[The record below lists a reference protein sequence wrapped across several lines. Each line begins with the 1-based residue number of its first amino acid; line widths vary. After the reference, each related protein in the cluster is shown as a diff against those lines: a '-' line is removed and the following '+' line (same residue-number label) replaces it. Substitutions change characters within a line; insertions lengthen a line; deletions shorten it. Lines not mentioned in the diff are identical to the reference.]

1 MELIFKNK
9 TIIIKNIFWGVLNYK
24 IWKRILDFL
33 FAFFLIILLIPLFI
47 IIGILIKI
55 SSKGSIIYIQK
66 RIGKH
71 NTSFSCYKFR
81 TMDPESKYLLK
92 EILIKNPIY
101 KKQFS
106 ETRKIINDP
115 RITKIGKFLRF
126 SSLDELPQ
134 IFNVFKGDM
143 SFIGPRPII
152 KSEIKKYGK
161 EFEKVFSIKPG
172 ISGLWQVSGRNN
184 LSYDK
189 RVELDVHYS
198 ENISFLLDIKIFVKT
213 IIIILFPFGRGAF

>member
-1 MELIFKNK
+1 M
-9 TIIIKNIFWGVLNYK
+9 NYK
-24 IWKRILDFL
+24 IIKRFLDFI
-33 FAFFLIILLIPLFI
+33 FAFLLIILLIPLFL

-66 RIGKH
+66 RIGKN

-81 TMDPESKYLLK
+81 TMHPQSKYLLK
-92 EILIKNPIY
+92 KILVKN
-101 KKQFS
+101 KDFKNQFS
-106 ETRKIINDP
+106 ETRKIVNDP
-115 RITKIGKFLRF
+115 RITRFGKFLRF

-134 IFNVFKGDM
+134 IFNVLIGDM
-143 SFIGPRPII
+143 SFIGPRPIV

-161 EFEKVFSIKPG
+161 EFGKVFSIKPG

-189 RVELDVHYS
+189 RVELDITYS
-198 ENISFLLDIKIFVKT
+198 ENINFLLDIKIFIRT
-213 IIIILFPFGRGAF
+213 IVVILFPFGKGAL

>member
-1 MELIFKNK
+1 M
-9 TIIIKNIFWGVLNYK
+9 NYK
-24 IWKRILDFL
+24 IIKRFLDFI
-33 FAFFLIILLIPLFI
+33 FAFLLIILLIPLFL

-66 RIGKH
+66 RIGKN

-81 TMDPESKYLLK
+81 TMHPQSKYLLK
-92 EILIKNPIY
+92 KILIKN
-101 KKQFS
+101 KDFKNQFS
-106 ETRKIINDP
+106 KTRKIINDP
-115 RITKIGKFLRF
+115 RITRIGKFLRF

-134 IFNVFKGDM
+134 IFNVLIGDM
-143 SFIGPRPII
+143 SFIGPRPIV

-161 EFEKVFSIKPG
+161 EFGKVFSIKPG

-189 RVELDVHYS
+189 RVELDINYS
-198 ENISFLLDIKIFVKT
+198 ENINFLLDTKIFIKT
-213 IIIILFPFGRGAF
+213 IVVILFPFGKGAL

>member
-1 MELIFKNK
+1 MIFKNK
-9 TIIIKNIFWGVLNYK
+9 TIIIEKYFFTILNYK
-24 IWKRILDFL
+24 IIKRFLDFI
-33 FAFFLIILLIPLFI
+33 FAFLLIILLIPLFL

-66 RIGKH
+66 RIGKN

-81 TMDPESKYLLK
+81 TMHPQSKYLLK
-92 EILIKNPIY
+92 KILIKN
-101 KKQFS
+101 KDFKNQFS

-115 RITKIGKFLRF
+115 RITRIGKFLRF

-134 IFNVFKGDM
+134 IFNVLIGDM
-143 SFIGPRPII
+143 SFIGPRPIV

-161 EFEKVFSIKPG
+161 EFGKVFSIKPG

-189 RVELDVHYS
+189 RVELDINYS
-198 ENISFLLDIKIFVKT
+198 ENINFLLDIKIFIRT
-213 IIIILFPFGRGAF
+213 IVVILFPFGKGAS

>member
-1 MELIFKNK
+1 M
-9 TIIIKNIFWGVLNYK
+9 NYK
-24 IWKRILDFL
+24 IIKRFLDFI
-33 FAFFLIILLIPLFI
+33 FAFLLIILFIPLFL

-66 RIGKH
+66 RIGKN

-81 TMDPESKYLLK
+81 TMHPQSKYLLK
-92 EILIKNPIY
+92 KILVKN
-101 KKQFS
+101 KDFKNQFS
-106 ETRKIINDP
+106 ETRKIVNDP
-115 RITKIGKFLRF
+115 RITRFGKFLRF

-134 IFNVFKGDM
+134 IFNVLIGDM
-143 SFIGPRPII
+143 SFIGPRPIV

-161 EFEKVFSIKPG
+161 EFGKVFSIKPG

-189 RVELDVHYS
+189 RVELDINYS
-198 ENISFLLDIKIFVKT
+198 ENINFLLDIKIFIKT
-213 IIIILFPFGRGAF
+213 IVVILFPFGKGAL

>member
-1 MELIFKNK
+1 M
-9 TIIIKNIFWGVLNYK
+9 NYK
-24 IWKRILDFL
+24 IIKRFLDFI
-33 FAFFLIILLIPLFI
+33 FAFLLIILLIPLFL

-66 RIGKH
+66 RIGKN

-81 TMDPESKYLLK
+81 TMHPQSKYLLK
-92 EILIKNPIY
+92 KILFKN
-101 KKQFS
+101 KDFKNQFS
-106 ETRKIINDP
+106 ETRKIVNDP
-115 RITKIGKFLRF
+115 RITRFGKFLRF

-134 IFNVFKGDM
+134 IFNVLVGDM
-143 SFIGPRPII
+143 SFIGPRPIV

-161 EFEKVFSIKPG
+161 EFGKVFSIKPG

-189 RVELDVHYS
+189 RVELDINYS
-198 ENISFLLDIKIFVKT
+198 ENINFLLDIKIFIRT
-213 IIIILFPFGRGAF
+213 IVVILFPFGKGAL

>member
-1 MELIFKNK
+1 M
-9 TIIIKNIFWGVLNYK
+9 NYK
-24 IWKRILDFL
+24 IIKRFLDFI
-33 FAFFLIILLIPLFI
+33 FAFLLIILFIPLFL

-66 RIGKH
+66 RIGMN

-81 TMDPESKYLLK
+81 TMHPQSKYLLK
-92 EILIKNPIY
+92 KILVKN
-101 KKQFS
+101 KDFKNQFS
-106 ETRKIINDP
+106 ETRKIVNDP
-115 RITKIGKFLRF
+115 RITRFGKFLRF

-134 IFNVFKGDM
+134 IFNVLIGDM
-143 SFIGPRPII
+143 SFIGPRPIV

-161 EFEKVFSIKPG
+161 EFGKVFSIKPG

-184 LSYDK
+184 VSYDK
-189 RVELDVHYS
+189 RVKLDINYS
-198 ENISFLLDIKIFVKT
+198 ENINFLLDIKIFIKT

>member
-1 MELIFKNK
+1 M
-9 TIIIKNIFWGVLNYK
+9 NYK
-24 IWKRILDFL
+24 IIKRFLDFI
-33 FAFFLIILLIPLFI
+33 FAFLLIILLIPLFL

-66 RIGKH
+66 RIGKN

-81 TMDPESKYLLK
+81 TMHPQSKYLLK
-92 EILIKNPIY
+92 KILVKN
-101 KKQFS
+101 KDFKNQFS
-106 ETRKIINDP
+106 ETRKIVNDP
-115 RITKIGKFLRF
+115 RITRFGKFLRF

-134 IFNVFKGDM
+134 IFNVLIGDM
-143 SFIGPRPII
+143 SFIGPRPIV

-161 EFEKVFSIKPG
+161 EFGKVFSIKPG

-189 RVELDVHYS
+189 RVELDINYS
-198 ENISFLLDIKIFVKT
+198 ENINFLLDIKIFIKT
-213 IIIILFPFGRGAF
+213 IVVILFPFGKGAL

>member
-1 MELIFKNK
+1 M
-9 TIIIKNIFWGVLNYK
+9 NYK

-71 NTSFSCYKFR
+71 NTIFSCYKFR

-106 ETRKIINDP
+106 EKRKIINDP

-213 IIIILFPFGRGAF
+213 IIVILFPFGRGAF

>member
-1 MELIFKNK
+1 MIFKNK
-9 TIIIKNIFWGVLNYK
+9 TIIIEQYFFTILNYK
-24 IWKRILDFL
+24 IIKRFLDFI
-33 FAFFLIILLIPLFI
+33 FAFLLIILLIPLFL

-66 RIGKH
+66 RIGKN

-81 TMDPESKYLLK
+81 TMHPQSKYLLK
-92 EILIKNPIY
+92 KILIKN
-101 KKQFS
+101 KDFKNQFS
-106 ETRKIINDP
+106 ETRKIKNDP
-115 RITKIGKFLRF
+115 RITRIGKFLRF

-134 IFNVFKGDM
+134 IFNVLIGDM
-143 SFIGPRPII
+143 SFIGPRPIV

-161 EFEKVFSIKPG
+161 EFGKVFSIKPG

-189 RVELDVHYS
+189 RVELDINYS
-198 ENISFLLDIKIFVKT
+198 ENINFLLDIKIFIRT
-213 IIIILFPFGRGAF
+213 IVVILFPFGKGEL

>member
-1 MELIFKNK
+1 M
-9 TIIIKNIFWGVLNYK
+9 NYK
-24 IWKRILDFL
+24 IIKRFLDFI
-33 FAFFLIILLIPLFI
+33 FAFLLIILLIPLFL

-66 RIGKH
+66 RIGKN

-81 TMDPESKYLLK
+81 TMHPQSKYLLK
-92 EILIKNPIY
+92 KILIKN
-101 KKQFS
+101 KDFKNQFS

-115 RITKIGKFLRF
+115 RITRIGKFLRF

-134 IFNVFKGDM
+134 IFNVLIGDM
-143 SFIGPRPII
+143 SFIGPRPIV

-161 EFEKVFSIKPG
+161 EFGKVFSIKPG

-189 RVELDVHYS
+189 RVELDINYS
-198 ENISFLLDIKIFVKT
+198 ENINFLLDIKIFIRT
-213 IIIILFPFGRGAF
+213 ILVILFPFGKGAL

>member
-1 MELIFKNK
+1 M
-9 TIIIKNIFWGVLNYK
+9 NYK
-24 IWKRILDFL
+24 IIKRFLDFI
-33 FAFFLIILLIPLFI
+33 FAFLLIILLIPLFL

-66 RIGKH
+66 RIGKN

-81 TMDPESKYLLK
+81 TMHPQSKYLLK
-92 EILIKNPIY
+92 KILIKN
-101 KKQFS
+101 KDFKNQFS

-115 RITKIGKFLRF
+115 RITRIGKFLRF

-134 IFNVFKGDM
+134 IFNVLIGDM
-143 SFIGPRPII
+143 SFIGPRPIV

-161 EFEKVFSIKPG
+161 EFGKVFSIKPG

-189 RVELDVHYS
+189 RVELDINYS
-198 ENISFLLDIKIFVKT
+198 ENINFLLDIKIFIRT
-213 IIIILFPFGRGAF
+213 IVVILFPFGKGAL